1 MSQNIELTSVIPE
14 DMHGMRL
21 DQALSELFSDYSRNR
36 LKGWI
41 LEGLVTVNGRP
52 VLVPREKINAND
64 SVVIN
69 AVIDSED
76 HFIPEEIPLNIVYE
90 DDDLLVIN
98 KPAGLSVHPGAGR
111 RTGTLLNGLLY
122 RYPDSINLPRAG
134 IVHRLD
140 MDTSG
145 LMVIAKTIRAVHK
158 LVKAISRHDV
168 VREYEAVVIGH
179 MTAGG
184 EVDEPI
190 GRHQTNRI
198 MM

>member
-1 MSQNIELTSVIPE
+1 MSQTIELTSVIPE

-90 DDDLLVIN
+90 DDNILVID
-98 KPAGLSVHPGAGR
+98 KPEGISLPDFQFIPVPVAEPEPFLTDCCTDIR
-111 RTGTLLNGLLY
+111 R
-122 RYPDSINLPRAG
+122 A
-134 IVHRLD
+134 
-140 MDTSG
+140 
-145 LMVIAKTIRAVHK
+145 
-158 LVKAISRHDV
+158 
-168 VREYEAVVIGH
+168 
-179 MTAGG
+179 
-184 EVDEPI
+184 
-190 GRHQTNRI
+190 
-198 MM
+198 